1 MSKIA
6 LNIIAL
12 SASESHKGNY
22 VLVLEEVK
30 GFRRLPIIIGPFEAQ
45 AIAIA
50 LEKMATVRPLTH
62 DLLCRILQAGGLQL
76 KEVDIHQ
83 LVEGSFHARLICVDT
98 QNQTLFIDARTS
110 DAVAVAVRM
119 GCPIFTNEAVM
130 SAGSIVLDSPSKAF
144 SQKRGKLEDYSIEEL
159 ERLLKRVLE
168 KEDYESAARIQNA
181 IRKKRARDDDA

>member
-1 MSKIA
+1 MSKIP

-62 DLLCRILQAGGLQL
+62 DLLCQVLQAGQLQL
-76 KEVDIHQ
+76 KEVEIHQ
-83 LVEGSFHARLICVDT
+83 LVEGSFHARLVCVNA
-98 QNQTLFIDARTS
+98 QNQTIHIDARTS
-110 DAVAVAVRM
+110 DAIAVAVRT

-144 SQKRGKLEDYSIEEL
+144 SQKRGTLEDYSVEEL
-159 ERLLKRVLE
+159 ERLLQRVLE
-168 KEDYESAARIQNA
+168 KEDYESAARIRNA
-181 IRKKRARDDDA
+181 IRKKRTRGDS